1 MARKEFFLKNCTQG
15 ALKVA
20 QSTSTYCEA
29 HNISDHES
37 NSKEGSPSK
46 VEEQLPLLIRH
57 WEQ

>member
-1 MARKEFFLKNCTQG
+1 MESSWQKRKKLKKCTQG

-46 VEEQLPLLIRH
+46 VE
-57 WEQ
+57 